1 MAKVSAAK
9 LAERI
14 EIMLNDISCEQ
25 RALTI
30 VVQVLLRN
38 LIGTSPDQT
47 KAFATVQRQVLGSI
61 DAMEPA
67 PDDAHG
73 SAKRLQMTRTRAEA
87 VLEEIGQSLG
97 LIAPSRPPSN
107 LN

>member
-1 MAKVSAAK
+1 MTKVSATEMAD
-9 LAERI
+9 RI

-38 LIGTSPDQT
+38 LIGTSPDRT

-67 PDDAHG
+67 PGDAHG
-73 SAKRLQMTRTRAEA
+73 SAKRLQMTRNRAAE
-87 VLEEIGQSLG
+87 VLDEIGQSLG
-97 LIAPSRPPSN
+97 LIAPSRPPSD